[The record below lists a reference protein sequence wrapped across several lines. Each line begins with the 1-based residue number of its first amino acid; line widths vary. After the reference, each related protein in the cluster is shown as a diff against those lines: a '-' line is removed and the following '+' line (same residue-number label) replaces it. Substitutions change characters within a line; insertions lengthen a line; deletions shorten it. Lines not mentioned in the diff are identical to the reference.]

1 MPNRYVWIAFLLT
14 CFLVTGLTG
23 LFASYST
30 AIPLERAIHRSES
43 LDGAARTEALA
54 EGLRES
60 AAVGSRT
67 RLMLGV
73 VTVLAGGL
81 GAGILLFAAKERA

>member
-1 MPNRYVWIAFLLT
+1 MPNRYVWIAFLLA

-30 AIPLERAIHRSES
+30 AIPLERAIYRSES
-43 LDGAARTEALA
+43 LDGSARSAALA

-73 VTVLAGGL
+73 VTVLAAGL
-81 GAGILLFAAKERA
+81 GSGILLIAAKDRA